1 MIKGLLAVD
10 AALATGEAIV
20 YFTHLPLPASV
31 LGLIALYLA
40 LTFQWVKLEDLT
52 AITDF
57 LMQHLALFL
66 IPPCV
71 ALITHL
77 DLIQA
82 DFIPLL
88 AASVISS
95 ILLLLVVGRV
105 EQWLQK
111 GKQS

>member
-1 MIKGLLAVD
+1 MIKGLLAI
-10 AALATGEAIV
+10 AASLAAGEAII

-31 LGLIALYLA
+31 LGLMVLYLA
-40 LTFQWVKLEDLT
+40 LTLHLIAVEDLT

-71 ALITHL
+71 ALVTHL

-82 DFIPLL
+82 DFLPLL

-95 ILLLLVVGRV
+95 VLLLLVVGRV

-111 GKQS
+111 GERK

>member
-1 MIKGLLAVD
+1 MIKGLLAIS

-20 YFTHLPLPASV
+20 FLTAWPLPASV
-31 LGLIALYLA
+31 LGLIALFVA
-40 LTFQWVKLEDLT
+40 LQCQWVKISDLT

-77 DLIQA
+77 DLIQKTFLHYWA
-82 DFIPLL
+82 P
-88 AASVISS
+88 ASSA
-95 ILLLLVVGRV
+95 LCC
-105 EQWLQK
+105 
-111 GKQS
+111 

>member
-1 MIKGLLAVD
+1 MIKGLLAVA

-52 AITDF
+52 TITDF

-82 DFIPLL
+82 DFLPLL
-88 AASVISS
+88 GASLISTVP
-95 ILLLLVVGRV
+95 LVLVVGRV
-105 EQWLQK
+105 AQWLQK

>member
-1 MIKGLLAVD
+1 M
-10 AALATGEAIV
+10 
-20 YFTHLPLPASV
+20 
-31 LGLIALYLA
+31 GLIALYLA